1 MKKAGIFFT
10 GLFALLVSVAVQAQD
25 KPSEFF
31 LGKWNVEII
40 GTPNG
45 DAKMTIN
52 IEQKED
58 NLEAT
63 ITGEGVDTTKVDR
76 LETRESSVTLYWVAA
91 GYDVYLVMQKTDDNK
106 VEGNLMD
113 MFSAKIERAE

>member
-1 MKKAGIFFT
+1 MKKTAIFFT
-10 GLFALLVSVAVQAQD
+10 GLFILFVSAAVQAQD
-25 KPSEFF
+25 KTTEFF

-52 IEQKED
+52 IEQKD
-58 NLEAT
+58 GKMEAT
-63 ITGEGVDTTKVDR
+63 ITGEGVDPAKVDR
-76 LETRESSVTLYWVAA
+76 VDAKESSVTLYWMAS